1 MTYTNGQPP
10 ETHNNLI
17 LTSTDEFVETPPN
30 AGPFIESLRSSGY
43 DVYTATADLV
53 DNCVDAGAT
62 KVWIDVVPSTVKKRD
77 GGTKKV
83 IDIESIYYIADNGCG
98 MNQESL
104 LQAMTIG
111 SDTDHDSTIDL
122 GKFGV
127 GLKQACLGLAKT
139 FTVLTKEK
147 DGELLRSTF
156 SCDQIISEGKLGV
169 TRPSEASESDNQF
182 FNEKTKNSPSGTI
195 VILSHLDRFG
205 VSDPTGF
212 KSTLKGPNHLGKTF
226 RFMLAGR
233 LQIFVGR
240 IRKGQDGKVAAA
252 DPIRWDSKDTTQ
264 YTDGWVKMDVIGV
277 KKKGAV
283 SYRIAKYTSTKSQAA
298 GQYGGSG
305 RSQGVIW
312 IRNQREI
319 KSGIEEGLFTYH
331 PANNGL
337 WVEIKFTGDLLD
349 EAIGLTI
356 RKDDVKPG
364 QNLMDKLCAVLR
376 PQLNTIRSKEKA
388 KMKERSKTSNNIK
401 ESLKDFCDDVK
412 KIENLLDL
420 PPVLASGV
428 GFDKSGRTKNNSSN
442 KTNGTSTSTTP
453 KISGNGEISFQA
465 RGKRIFEFE
474 TLPFSRLGILYD
486 TTQEG
491 NIIRVIAN
499 EDHDFISKNLIGTS
513 SESVQGAVK
522 RVLYAL
528 ALAELQVDDAHR
540 QAFDDFKNS
549 FNTNLRNLSAEI

>member
-1 MTYTNGQPP
+1 MNYTNGQSP

-62 KVWIDVVPSTVKKRD
+62 KVWIDVIPSTVKKLD

-98 MNQESL
+98 MNKESL

-127 GLKQACLGLAKT
+127 GLKQACLGLAKA
-139 FTVLTKEK
+139 FRVLTKEK
-147 DGELLRSTF
+147 DGELLRSIF

-169 TRPSEASESDNQF
+169 TRPSLASTSEHEF
-182 FNEKTKNSPSGTI
+182 FNKVTKNSACGTV
-195 VILSHLDRFG
+195 VILSQLDRFG
-205 VSDPTGF
+205 VSDPSSF
-212 KSTLKGPNHLGKTF
+212 KTTLKGPNHLGRTF

-233 LQIFVGR
+233 LQIFVGS
-240 IRKGQDGKVAAA
+240 KYMKVDAA
-252 DPIRWDSKDTTQ
+252 DPIKWDSKDTTQ
-264 YTDGWVKMDVIGV
+264 YTNGWIKMDVIGA
-277 KKKGAV
+277 KKKGTV
-283 SYRIAKYTSTKSQAA
+283 SYRIAKYTSPVARGA
-298 GQYGGSG
+298 YGGGGST
-305 RSQGVIW
+305 RTQGVIW

-319 KSGIEEGLFTYH
+319 KSGIETGLFAYH
-331 PANNGL
+331 PVNNGL

-364 QNLMDKLCAVLR
+364 QNLMDKLCVVLR

-388 KMKERSKTSNNIK
+388 KIKERSKTSNNIK

-428 GFDKSGRTKNNSSN
+428 GFDESASPKTQSSN
-442 KTNGTSTSTTP
+442 KAKANGKASSVTP
-453 KISGNGEISFQA
+453 RVSGNGEISFQA
-465 RGKRIFEFE
+465 RGKRVFEFE
-474 TLPFSRLGILYD
+474 TLPLSRLGILYD
-486 TTQEG
+486 TSQEG
-491 NIIRVIAN
+491 NVIRVTAN
-499 EDHDFISKNLIGTS
+499 EDHDFISKNLIGTK

-522 RVLYAL
+522 RVLYAM
-528 ALAELQVDDAHR
+528 ALAELQVADEYR
-540 QAFDDFKNS
+540 QAFDDFKDK
-549 FNTNLRNLSAEI
+549 FNTNLRNLSTEI